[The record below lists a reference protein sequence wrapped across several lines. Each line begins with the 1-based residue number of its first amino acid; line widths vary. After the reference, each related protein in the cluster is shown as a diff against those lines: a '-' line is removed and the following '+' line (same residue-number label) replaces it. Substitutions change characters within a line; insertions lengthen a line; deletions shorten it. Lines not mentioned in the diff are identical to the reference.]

1 MNKRSKQVGLI
12 LLGTLGAS
20 TLTGCQDSQANSWDN
35 VDVFQKTYTSVSDCV
50 EDWGKSWEEDCKKPA
65 SSGGYAGPRYYWNH
79 AGGYPMAFSG
89 NSTEAKPVPGARI
102 ASGVSKSV
110 RTWTGK
116 PSAFGMT
123 SAHTASAVKS
133 GIAAPSARGGWG
145 SSARG
150 VSMGG

>member
-12 LLGTLGAS
+12 LLGTLGTA
-20 TLTGCQDSQANSWDN
+20 TLAGCQDNTQSWDT
-35 VDVFQKTYTSVSDCV
+35 VDVYQKTYASVDDCV
-50 EDWGKSWEEDCKKPA
+50 SDWGKSWEEDCKKPA
-65 SSGGYAGPRYYWNH
+65 NGGGYAGPRYYWNH

-89 NSTEAKPVPGARI
+89 NSTEAKAVPSARI
-102 ASGVSKSV
+102 ASNLSRSTHTYV
-110 RTWTGK
+110 GK
-116 PSAFGMT
+116 PSAFGMS
-123 SAHTASAVKS
+123 SAHTSAAAKS